1 MSILLT
7 LAKFEFVT
15 SSFWLLDVIE
25 SVLAYVFQHST
36 PLFYIHV
43 DLEPTILAT
52 FSITVYFILVCARF
66 RKLSQETIVGVILL
80 HLVI

>member
-1 MSILLT
+1 MSILST

-15 SSFWLLDVIE
+15 SSFWLLDVVE

-43 DLEPTILAT
+43 D
-52 FSITVYFILVCARF
+52 
-66 RKLSQETIVGVILL
+66 
-80 HLVI
+80 